1 MMIDFLPIP
10 GSYSD
15 QEVQLLKSEI
25 VICDVKKGELLL
37 DVDEVCSSVYFLE
50 KGAVYQYQLD
60 AENEKQIIDLNVP
73 HDWIIN
79 HQSFTSRKPSSY
91 RIEAYEDCKM
101 HMLSI
106 DAMHGLI
113 AKSQAFLQ
121 IGILLE
127 QAMARVRFFDQQYT
141 PDEKYQYVLNHQPAL
156 LQKFP
161 QKILASY
168 LKMTPETLSRVRKRV
183 S

>member
-1 MMIDFLPIP
+1 MIDFLRTT
-10 GSYSD
+10 GRYSD
-15 QEVQLLKSEI
+15 KELQLLESEI
-25 VICDVKKGELLL
+25 ILYDAQKGELLL
-37 DVDEVCSSVYFLE
+37 DVSEVCSSVYFLE

-60 AENEKQIIDLNVP
+60 TENEKQIIDLNVP
-73 HDWIIN
+73 NDWIIN
-79 HQSFTSRKPSSY
+79 HQSFTSRKPSTY
-91 RIEAYEDCKM
+91 RIEVYEDSRIQL
-101 HMLSI
+101 LSI
-106 DAMHGLI
+106 DAIHALI

-121 IGILLE
+121 MGTLLE
-127 QAMARVRFFDQQYT
+127 QAIARVRFFDHQYT
-141 PDEKYQYVLNHQPAL
+141 PDEKYQYVLKHQPAL

>member
-1 MMIDFLPIP
+1 MIDSLHTT

-15 QEVQLLKSEI
+15 QEVQLLEAEI
-25 VICDVKKGELLL
+25 MVRDIKKGTILL
-37 DVDEVCSSVYFLE
+37 DVGEVCSSVYFLE

-60 AENEKQIIDLNVP
+60 KENEKQIIDLNVP
-73 HDWIIN
+73 QDWIIN
-79 HQSFTSRKPSSY
+79 HQSFTSRKPSTY
-91 RIEAYEDCKM
+91 RIEAYEDSRIQ
-101 HMLSI
+101 MLSI
-106 DAMHGLI
+106 TSIHALI
-113 AKSQAFLQ
+113 AKSQTFLQ
-121 IGILLE
+121 MGTLLE
-127 QAMARVRFFDQQYT
+127 QAVARVRFFDHQYT
-141 PDEKYQYVLNHQPAL
+141 PDEKYQYVLKHQPAL